1 MVSADT
7 NSKKYYTS
15 TKYSSRDLSN
25 MEKALVVDDSALIR
39 RFIKDTL
46 IKAGYIVETANN
58 GRECLEKVLSFQPDV
73 VTLDVNMPVM
83 DGIECLK
90 QLMQTKPTP
99 VIMCSSLTK
108 RGAEETI
115 KALELGAI
123 DYLPK
128 PNSLSSNELLET
140 ETVLLQK
147 IKNALNSRV
156 RYRAHSYDRNLTNQE
171 HKIADTANLISN
183 NNFYRVES
191 RIADVIVVGVSTGGP
206 SCLQEILQK
215 LPNTFNVPIVIAQH
229 MPARFTEVF
238 SQRLNNIC
246 SLEVHEVTE
255 HMLLQKGHVYVA
267 KGDKDIKLSQQ
278 SGRYTV
284 MPVECDTQH
293 LWHPSVSRLV
303 DSALATFKPNKII
316 CVQLTGMG
324 NDGASSMAEAK
335 RRGAFCIA
343 ESEQTSVVYGMPKSL
358 VELGGANISLPNDKI
373 ADYLCKLVK

>member
-1 MVSADT
+1 
-7 NSKKYYTS
+7 
-15 TKYSSRDLSN
+15 
-25 MEKALVVDDSALIR
+25 MEKALVVDDSALMR

-46 IKAGYIVETANN
+46 LKAGYIVETANN
-58 GRECLEKVLSFQPDV
+58 GQECLEKMVSFQPDV

-90 QLMQTKPTP
+90 QLMHTKPTP

-115 KALELGAI
+115 TALELGAI

-140 ETVLLQK
+140 KSVLLQK
-147 IKNALNSRV
+147 IKNALNSSV
-156 RYRAHSYDRNLTNQE
+156 RFRALSQKPTFATQGYNRSDNTTLTPNN
-171 HKIADTANLISN
+171 IAN
-183 NNFYRVES
+183 RVEP
-191 RIADVIVVGVSTGGP
+191 RAADIIVVGVSTGGP

-215 LPNTFNVPIVIAQH
+215 LPNTFKVPIVIAQH

-238 SQRLNNIC
+238 SQRLNKIC
-246 SLEVHEVTE
+246 ALRVHEVTN

-267 KGDKDIKLSQQ
+267 KGDKDIKLSKQN
-278 SGRYTV
+278 GKYAV
-284 MPVECDTQH
+284 MPIECDTEH

-303 DSALATFKPNKII
+303 DSALTTFNPSNII
-316 CVQLTGMG
+316 CIQLTGMG

-358 VELGGANISLPNDKI
+358 VDLSGANVSLPNDKI
-373 ADYLCKLVK
+373 ADYLGKLIL